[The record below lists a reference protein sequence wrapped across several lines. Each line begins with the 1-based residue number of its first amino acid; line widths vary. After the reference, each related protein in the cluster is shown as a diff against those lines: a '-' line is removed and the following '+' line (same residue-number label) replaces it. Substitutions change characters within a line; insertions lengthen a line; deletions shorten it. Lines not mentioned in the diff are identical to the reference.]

1 MSYRGRLRPKG
12 GGGCLYQA
20 QVYERVGIFL
30 VEVYERVGES
40 VIFNWV
46 CERA

>member
-1 MSYRGRLRPKG
+1 MSFRGRLRPKG
-12 GGGCLYQA
+12 GGDLYQA

-30 VEVYERVGES
+30 LEVYERVEKS